1 MEVMLDIEQFVIPGN
16 EVLYIRNNA
25 GGARSQLSDPIKWNR
40 SNYGCEHEYP
50 MLSFVVY
57 NLRINL

>member
-50 MLSFVVY
+50 ML
-57 NLRINL
+57 